1 MTKPPAHGPRPALP
15 TEPLTPTQ
23 EFLDRAS
30 EAGIEFDGEDLPRLG
45 RYLAMLLAANEV
57 MNLTAVREPAEA
69 WLRHILDSL
78 QLLPMLADLPEGAKV
93 IDVGSGGGL
102 PGIPL
107 AITMPHLKFTLL
119 EATGKKVDF
128 LAHTVTTLGL
138 TNCTVVQARAEAAG
152 QNRGERGPD
161 GRQNAFRESF
171 DAVLARA
178 VGPMPV
184 IAELT
189 VPLAKV
195 GGLILLVKGEK
206 AESELAE
213 AAAALHAL
221 KAVHESTVMTP
232 TSRVVVLGKQSAT
245 PRTYPRA
252 DGEPKRSP
260 LGVKKRPD
268 DSKPPAS
275 VEE

>member
-1 MTKPPAHGPRPALP
+1 MNKPPVHGPRPALP
-15 TEPLTPTQ
+15 TEPIAPTP
-23 EFLDRAS
+23 EFLARAA
-30 EAGIEFDGEDLPRLG
+30 EAGIEFDDQDVSRLG

-57 MNLTAVREPAEA
+57 MNLTGVRDPQEA
-69 WLRHILDSL
+69 WVRHILDSL
-78 QLLPMLADLPEGAKV
+78 QLLAMLAQLPEGARV

-107 AITMPHLKFTLL
+107 AICMPHLTFTLL

-128 LAHTVTTLGL
+128 LRHVVESLGL
-138 TNCTVVQARAEAAG
+138 TNCAVVQARAEAAG
-152 QNRGERGPD
+152 QDRGERTST
-161 GRQNAFRESF
+161 GRRHALRESF
-171 DAVLARA
+171 DGVLARA
-178 VGPMPV
+178 VGPLAV

-206 AESELAE
+206 AESEVAE
-213 AAAALHAL
+213 AAGALHAL
-221 KAVHESTVMTP
+221 KAVHESTVLTP

-260 LGVKKRPD
+260 LGVKKR
-268 DSKPPAS
+268 SGEPPARD
-275 VEE
+275 

>member
-1 MTKPPAHGPRPALP
+1 MP
-15 TEPLTPTQ
+15 TEPLAPTQ
-23 EFLDRAS
+23 EFLDRAA

-57 MNLTAVREPAEA
+57 MNLTGVREPGEA

-78 QLLPMLADLPEGAKV
+78 QLLPMLADLPEGARV

-107 AITMPHLKFTLL
+107 AVTMPHLRFTLL

-128 LAHTVTTLGL
+128 LTHAVATLGL

-152 QNRGERGPD
+152 QNRGERTKE

-213 AAAALHAL
+213 AEGALHAL

-260 LGVKKRPD
+260 LGVKKRAG
-268 DSKPPAS
+268 SAEPPAPAGG
-275 VEE
+275 